1 MHTTL
6 TDGRIVVRPY
16 TTRDVDATFTAVRE
30 SIDAV
35 ARWLPWCHAG
45 YARDEAGAWI
55 GKCVQD
61 WASGDNREFGIFDA
75 ATHAYCGGVGLNTLN
90 LDNNFANLGYWVRTS
105 CRGRGIATA
114 AARLAARFGFRALGL
129 ARLEVVVHVDNAASR
144 RVAEKIPAAFEGIAR
159 RRLALHGDSHD
170 AAVYSLIPAD
180 FA

>member
-16 TTRDVDATFTAVRE
+16 TARDVDATFAAVRE
-30 SIDAV
+30 SIDAI

-61 WASGDNREFGIFDA
+61 WAGGDNREFGIFDA

-90 LDNNFANLGYWVRTS
+90 
-105 CRGRGIATA
+105 
-114 AARLAARFGFRALGL
+114 
-129 ARLEVVVHVDNAASR
+129 VDNAASR

-159 RRLALHGDSHD
+159 SRLALHGGAHD